1 MYCSCNWLCPLCLAS
16 GESTRK
22 PGFAGSHDFR
32 RRCTPG
38 KAQQHRQQLL
48 QRYSPHRSDPNS
60 VQVRRSMRSIF
71 AGGPQECEF
80 QLYFFYL
87 CPRAQLSWQNTWVT
101 SERMIHSSRPKKSD
115 FSQVFARKRQLV
127 TVVDRYVKIVH
138 RPRNNPLQTRGVI
151 TRSPRFRPQ
160 MAPLGPVTR

>member
-1 MYCSCNWLCPLCLAS
+1 MYCSCIWLCPLRFPN
-16 GESTRK
+16 GESTSK
-22 PGFAGSHDFR
+22 PGLLAHAIFR

-48 QRYSPHRSDPNS
+48 QGYNPNRSDPNS

-127 TVVDRYVKIVH
+127 TAVDKYVKIVL

-151 TRSPRFRPQ
+151 TRSLRFRSKIG
-160 MAPLGPVTR
+160 PLGRVTR